1 MKQKNMLKKWNK
13 HHVTDS
19 KNFGSVYYLLSEPGN
34 VAVLF
39 FMSVKWDH
47 KQKNKI
53 TFQLLI
59 VYFIESF
66 IFQNNVT
73 SFIFLTSFWFSMGFS
88 YVCCCNFRATLL

>member
-39 FMSVKWDH
+39 FMSVK
-47 KQKNKI
+47 
-53 TFQLLI
+53 
-59 VYFIESF
+59 
-66 IFQNNVT
+66 
-73 SFIFLTSFWFSMGFS
+73 
-88 YVCCCNFRATLL
+88 